1 MIILGLTGSIGM
13 GKTTAANAFRH
24 LRVPV
29 YDADH
34 VVHNLMSK
42 DGAAVDDVLK
52 VFPEVAKDGYVDRTA
67 LRSIVLVD
75 EIKLQKLEKILHP
88 LVRKKQYYFLA
99 ACARR
104 RERLVVL
111 DIPLLLETGGEI
123 YCDAV
128 IVVNSPPSIQKNR
141 VLQRPGMSIERYQMI
156 LNRQIENSYKCR
168 VADFVIQT
176 GLGRL
181 YSLQKINKIVSMT
194 KLWPAHNWSPVYKKI
209 IDIN

>member
-75 EIKLQKLEKILHP
+75 EIKLQKLEKI
-88 LVRKKQYYFLA
+88 
-99 ACARR
+99 
-104 RERLVVL
+104 
-111 DIPLLLETGGEI
+111 
-123 YCDAV
+123 
-128 IVVNSPPSIQKNR
+128 
-141 VLQRPGMSIERYQMI
+141 
-156 LNRQIENSYKCR
+156 
-168 VADFVIQT
+168 
-176 GLGRL
+176 
-181 YSLQKINKIVSMT
+181 
-194 KLWPAHNWSPVYKKI
+194 
-209 IDIN
+209 